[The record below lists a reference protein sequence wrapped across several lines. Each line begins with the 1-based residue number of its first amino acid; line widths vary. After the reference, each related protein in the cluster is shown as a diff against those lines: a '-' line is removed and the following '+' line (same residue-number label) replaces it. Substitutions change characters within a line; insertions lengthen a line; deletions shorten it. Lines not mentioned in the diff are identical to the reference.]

1 MRKYETLA
9 QIKMKVYNIKIKSN
23 SKSKLKA
30 DCGNTVIYTHNQ

>member
-9 QIKMKVYNIKIKSN
+9 QIKMKVDNIKIKSN

-30 DCGNTVIYTHNQ
+30 DGNTVLYTHHQ